1 MLKLKSLK
9 KYSLKTFAQLYILE
23 MTTSVTHTLTNIQ
36 GFDDL
41 VKNES
46 NAAGILKLNKVECR
60 TANNSVYKVIR
71 YDKPFLS
78 YDLIPTYGLCRSV
91 IINCNNKVVGFAP
104 PKSIQCDDFIKR
116 FTEDLSDIVAE
127 EFVEG
132 TMINVF
138 WDDSIGVTGGW
149 EIATRNTV
157 GATSSFYKGSKTRSF
172 RDMFLEAAKEN
183 RLALDNLEKHLC
195 YSFVLQHPENRIV
208 VPFKKPQLYL
218 VAVYSI
224 HNDPDNIRV
233 EVHNSKDYKD
243 TFYALDTTVKFPLV
257 YSFDKYADLVDKY
270 GSMNTSYD
278 VVGVMLHNK
287 STGERAKIRNPVY
300 EQVRSLR
307 GNQPK
312 LQYQYLALRKEG
324 RVGEFLKFYPEN
336 KSEFSKFRDQVHL
349 FTNTIFSNYI
359 SCYIKKEKPLKEF
372 SDQYRTHMYNIH
384 NKYLTELRDQKHVVT
399 NGVVIDY
406 VNNLH
411 PSLLMYCLNF
421 QMRKRNK
428 DIVSVV
434 DVSAEESGPM

>member
-1 MLKLKSLK
+1 
-9 KYSLKTFAQLYILE
+9 

-157 GATSSFYKGSKTRSF
+157 GATSSFFKGSKQSSF

-183 RLALDNLEKHLC
+183 RLVLDNLEKHLC

-257 YSFDKYADLVDKY
+257 YSFDKYV
-270 GSMNTSYD
+270 T
-278 VVGVMLHNK
+278 
-287 STGERAKIRNPVY
+287 
-300 EQVRSLR
+300 
-307 GNQPK
+307 
-312 LQYQYLALRKEG
+312 
-324 RVGEFLKFYPEN
+324 
-336 KSEFSKFRDQVHL
+336 
-349 FTNTIFSNYI
+349 
-359 SCYIKKEKPLKEF
+359 
-372 SDQYRTHMYNIH
+372 RTHLKTTTNRSQNCV
-384 NKYLTELRDQKHVVT
+384 NK
-399 NGVVIDY
+399 VI
-406 VNNLH
+406 LIK
-411 PSLLMYCLNF
+411 M
-421 QMRKRNK
+421 
-428 DIVSVV
+428 II
-434 DVSAEESGPM
+434 